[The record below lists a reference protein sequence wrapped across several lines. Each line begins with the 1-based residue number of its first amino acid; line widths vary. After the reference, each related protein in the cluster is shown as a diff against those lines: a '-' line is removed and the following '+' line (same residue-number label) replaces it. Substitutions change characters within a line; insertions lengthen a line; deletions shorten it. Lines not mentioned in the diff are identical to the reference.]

1 MRAPNGNRPKILV
14 VEDEQVTAL
23 DLQRSLTGLGYEV
36 TAVTHSGQKALQ
48 LTEQFCPDLVL
59 MDIQLKGT
67 VDGISAANQIRDRW
81 QIPVVFV
88 TANANNE
95 TLARAQATGAYG
107 YLVKPFR
114 PRELNAT
121 ILVALHQHRLA
132 RELFAE
138 SSWLMTILKS
148 LSDGVIATDAEG
160 RVRYLN
166 PVAEALTGWTHGEAV
181 GQAIEEIYPQTTMGG
196 EPIKQCQLR
205 KVLASAAPVDKQQ
218 FLLHTKQ
225 GRSVPIE
232 DAAAPILERGQVR
245 GAVTVFR
252 DITERLRR
260 EQQQEKERGRLEEQV
275 HVTSEAL
282 GHTRAELRALSGH
295 LLAAQ
300 EEERRRIARELHD
313 DFAQRA
319 VMMEMQAERLAQRL
333 PSGDGE
339 AQQSLGSL
347 RAQISALAQG
357 LRETSHRLHP
367 SILEDLGLPVALR
380 SLVMD
385 YQENGID
392 IVLRVRDVSQ
402 PIPLDTATAF
412 YRITQEGLRNAA
424 KHAADAP
431 VRVTLAEAD
440 SELQLTV
447 EDDGPGFDWNQI
459 RVKGGLGLL
468 SMQERARLAGGML
481 LLRTAPGEGTLIS
494 VRAPLPREK

>member
-166 PVAEALTGWTHGEAV
+166 PVAGRQWV
-181 GQAIEEIYPQTTMGG
+181 
-196 EPIKQCQLR
+196 KRSRKFLR
-205 KVLASAAPVDKQQ
+205 KPRWEASRSSNASY
-218 FLLHTKQ
+218 
-225 GRSVPIE
+225 GR
-232 DAAAPILERGQVR
+232 RW
-245 GAVTVFR
+245 
-252 DITERLRR
+252 LRR
-260 EQQQEKERGRLEEQV
+260 RRW
-275 HVTSEAL
+275 TSNNFSC
-282 GHTRAELRALSGH
+282 TPSK
-295 LLAAQ
+295 AAQ
-300 EEERRRIARELHD
+300 CPSRMPPRR
-313 DFAQRA
+313 F
-319 VMMEMQAERLAQRL
+319 
-333 PSGDGE
+333 
-339 AQQSLGSL
+339 
-347 RAQISALAQG
+347 
-357 LRETSHRLHP
+357 
-367 SILEDLGLPVALR
+367 
-380 SLVMD
+380 
-385 YQENGID
+385 
-392 IVLRVRDVSQ
+392 
-402 PIPLDTATAF
+402 
-412 YRITQEGLRNAA
+412 
-424 KHAADAP
+424 
-431 VRVTLAEAD
+431 
-440 SELQLTV
+440 
-447 EDDGPGFDWNQI
+447 
-459 RVKGGLGLL
+459 
-468 SMQERARLAGGML
+468 
-481 LLRTAPGEGTLIS
+481 
-494 VRAPLPREK
+494 